1 MTFVFSVYSIKAKQI
16 LKKLRSNDIFKWKF
30 ISTNFGL
37 YHFWKKFDQKFGR
50 NSEKTAAK
58 LHFETS
64 SKEEKTKKFKM
75 YLSESA
81 GEFALPPVAQTTKTG
96 AAGSPTV

>member
-1 MTFVFSVYSIKAKQI
+1 
-16 LKKLRSNDIFKWKF
+16 
-30 ISTNFGL
+30 
-37 YHFWKKFDQKFGR
+37 
-50 NSEKTAAK
+50 
-58 LHFETS
+58 
-64 SKEEKTKKFKM
+64 M